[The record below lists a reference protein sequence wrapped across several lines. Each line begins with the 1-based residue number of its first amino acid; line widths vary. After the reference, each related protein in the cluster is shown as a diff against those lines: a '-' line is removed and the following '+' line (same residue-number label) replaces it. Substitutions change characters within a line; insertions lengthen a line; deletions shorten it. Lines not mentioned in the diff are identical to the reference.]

1 MDDTQY
7 EVYLM
12 GEEKH
17 YFCLGYTDA
26 KRFAG
31 YLMKFYNRPVVISSE
46 EMGIY
51 EVIQ

>member
-17 YFCLGYTDA
+17 YYCFGYKDA

-31 YLMKFYNRPVVISSE
+31 YLREVYNKPVVISSDE
-46 EMGIY
+46 AGSY